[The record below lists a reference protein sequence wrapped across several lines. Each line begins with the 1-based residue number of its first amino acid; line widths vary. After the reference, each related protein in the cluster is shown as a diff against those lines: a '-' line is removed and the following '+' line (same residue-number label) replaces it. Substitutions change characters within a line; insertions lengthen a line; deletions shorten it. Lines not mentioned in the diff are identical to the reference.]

1 MVTISKIFGFILILN
16 AIGSILAGVLGFV
29 LSLDLISGITPIP
42 NTTGIILAE
51 LLGIEQE
58 SLEKAFYALLVI
70 WGTFWL
76 WVGGKLWNRI

>member
-1 MVTISKIFGFILILN
+1 MGTISKIFGFIIILN

-29 LSLDLISGITPIP
+29 LSLDLISGIVSIP
-42 NTTGIILAE
+42 TQEGILLAE

-70 WGTFWL
+70 WGTLWL
-76 WVGGKLWNRI
+76 WIGGKLWNRI